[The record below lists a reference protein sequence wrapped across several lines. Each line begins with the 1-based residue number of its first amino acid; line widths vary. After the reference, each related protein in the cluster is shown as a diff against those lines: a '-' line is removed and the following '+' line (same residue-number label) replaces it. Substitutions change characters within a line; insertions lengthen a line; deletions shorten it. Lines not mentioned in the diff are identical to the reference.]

1 MKKDRLSI
9 HIENGQADILEAITL
24 VRNGGTPS
32 QSGLVG
38 ITNKTHTSNESPVL
52 PETILN
58 IQATGDSIIRS
69 TSLVSNKRNKIELL
83 SNNNTPASGMTIS
96 HQKIFST
103 PSYEVG
109 KFTDTGGEISFL
121 VHQSGTTAIGDI
133 RSYTNIGNTINDLS
147 IIDGRSVLLI
157 SKSGDASNSGTIA
170 IREQT
175 SKPLTSSYFGKLYV
189 KPYIFASQTQS
200 LFFMDDAGNEF
211 NTVPSIYDSLG
222 GSIYGDANGN
232 TYAGWY
238 TPRTRAVSGSTLR
251 NTYFGHSIDCLSNMM
266 DNVLIGYQTG
276 SGVNNARRNTIVGN
290 NSFTQLDS
298 SSGNIIIGYNNL
310 TLSNKS
316 SPASADHINNSI
328 IIGNDLY
335 IDNFPQDFALAI
347 GTHGT
352 PLVTG
357 LLKGPSRKL
366 SILSTD
372 SEVTRFTINRNVY
385 DFNAGLVLEN
395 GRYIATFGSQDTFST
410 NQARSM
416 LSMRFQNSLGASQT
430 LVDYDPSGL
439 LNITNPTWTNPT
451 FKRPTVSVS
460 GDLRVLGAIRFPN
473 GSTIDNGQVDVAL
486 NFIDLPN
493 ALDTP
498 SIITTTNSYLAM
510 SVPSGTGNYVGK
522 ITLQAIS
529 DYVGS
534 GFAAVSNN
542 CNHIWSNVENNID
555 KVNNSNSIFIG
566 CEVGVD
572 ATGWKHGIFI
582 GTNAGRHSKTPNV
595 GLGTDTACI
604 YIGFLAGYGAINT
617 NDIICLGNSAGRNA
631 DNSNK
636 SIFIG
641 LSAGQNSTNPD
652 SIGIGAH
659 ALEGAL
665 LQSEGGS
672 RNIEIIAGLD
682 DNQRL
687 MYTNGALS
695 DRLNIQNTIAA
706 NTNTRNVSIG
716 NANLNPQAVLEVI
729 RDTTDTWLHDGHT
742 NDNIQRWINN
752 GSGIARVDASGSF
765 IKRGIGGAD
774 INHPSEI
781 GSTCD
786 SWFGTHEGFMSEYI
800 YAPTDY
806 MSPTSGWMVTRTY
819 ENGFGTDRKILVI
832 NRDPKLNIHGPGA
845 TGGTAFVITQ
855 MVNGEHRPIYVSCS
869 G

>member
-9 HIENGQADILEAITL
+9 HIENGQADTFEAITL
-24 VRNGGTPS
+24 ARNGGTPS
-32 QSGLVG
+32 DPGLVG
-38 ITNKTHTSNESPVL
+38 ITNKTHSVNEPPIL
-52 PETILN
+52 PETIFN
-58 IQATGDSIIRS
+58 IQATGDSVIRS
-69 TSLVSNKRNKIELL
+69 TSLSVNKRSKVELL
-83 SNNNTPASGMTIS
+83 INNNCPGSGLVIS
-96 HQKIFST
+96 HQKLFEL
-103 PSYEVG
+103 PSYEFG
-109 KFTDTGGEISFL
+109 KCVDNFGEISFF

-133 RSYTNIGNTINDLS
+133 RSYTVNGFVNDLS
-147 IIDGRSVLLI
+147 VVDGRSVLLV

-170 IREQT
+170 IREQV
-175 SKPLTSSYFGKLYV
+175 SKPLVSPDFGKLYV
-189 KPYIFASQTQS
+189 KPYIFAPQTQS
-200 LFFMDDAGNEF
+200 IFFMDDAGNEF
-211 NTVPSIYDSLG
+211 NIAPSIYDSLG
-222 GSIYGDANGN
+222 GNVYGDTNGN

-238 TPRTRAVSGSTLR
+238 TPRNRTVSGSTLR
-251 NTYFGHSIDCLSNMM
+251 NTYFGHSIDCLSNMI
-266 DNVLIGYQTG
+266 DNILIGHKTG
-276 SGVNNARRNTIVGN
+276 SGVNNARRNTVIGTH
-290 NSFTQLDS
+290 SFTQIAN
-298 SSGNIIIGYNNL
+298 SSGNIIVGYNNL
-310 TLSNKS
+310 TLSNESASTS
-316 SPASADHINNSI
+316 SDEVSNCI

-335 IDNFPQDFALAI
+335 IDNFPPDFTLAI

-357 LLKGPSRKL
+357 LLKGSSRKF

-372 SEVTRFTINRNVY
+372 TEVTRFTINRNLY

-395 GRYIATFGSQDTFST
+395 SRYIATFGSQDLFST

-416 LSMRFQNSLGASQT
+416 LSMRFQNSLGHSQT

-439 LNITNPTWTNPT
+439 LNVTTPTWTNPT

-473 GSTIDNGQVDVAL
+473 GAVIDNGEFDTTL
-486 NFIDLPN
+486 NFINLPN

-498 SIITTTNSYLAM
+498 NIITTTNSYLAM
-510 SVPSGTGNYVGK
+510 SVPSGTSNYVGK

-542 CNHIWSNVENNID
+542 CNHIWSNAENSID
-555 KVNNSNSIFIG
+555 KVNNSSTVFIG
-566 CEVGVD
+566 CEVGTG

-582 GTNAGRHSKTPNV
+582 GTNAGRNSTTPNV

-604 YIGFLAGYGAINT
+604 YIGLLAGYDAQNT
-617 NDIICLGNSAGRNA
+617 NDIICLGNSAGKNA
-631 DNSNK
+631 DGSNK

-641 LSAGQNSTNPD
+641 LGAGQNSTNPD
-652 SIGIGAH
+652 CIGIGAH

-665 LQSEGGS
+665 LQGEGGS
-672 RNIEIIAGLD
+672 RNIEIIAGFD

-687 MYTNGALS
+687 MYTQGALS

-706 NTNTRNVSIG
+706 NTNTRNVSVG

-752 GSGIARVDASGSF
+752 ASGVARVDVSGSF
-765 IKRGIGGAD
+765 IRRGIGAAD

-786 SWFGTHEGFMSEYI
+786 SWFGTHEGFMTEYI
-800 YAPTDY
+800 YAPTGY
-806 MSPTSGWMVTRTY
+806 NFPTSGWMRTRTY
-819 ENGFGTDRKILVI
+819 QNGFGTDRLLLVI

-845 TGGTAFVITQ
+845 NGGTAFVITQ